1 VGVLISRTATAEV
14 EEMRAFTQRLAADA
28 RAALERGTGVR
39 WTFHPVA
46 PDQLGNDAPR
56 RPSEFLEDASLRM
69 IEGPY
74 DLMVVVTDA
83 AVSTQSNR
91 VVPGLA
97 SRLARIV
104 LVSTRKLR
112 AAPRGQEPRG
122 LDDEDVRWNAAA
134 LLVHLMGHLMGLRHR
149 PGGDDVMRP
158 LAFREELREVPP
170 FAFPPE
176 RLRGR
181 ALALRE
187 REHRGRSLPSHAG
200 FHLESALRHPGL
212 IAATLLRNRAPLLP
226 LRLPTL
232 ATAAV
237 APCFILV
244 FTAEIWDV
252 GLNIQ
257 SRSAAGFAAGAT
269 LAATWYLVLFGNL
282 FFPHR
287 ERRVVTE
294 HLALVNVTV
303 FLTVLLAVLGLFSM
317 LALLILAIATLIFP
331 AGLMTTWPSI
341 QQSSVGTGDLA
352 RVAVFIASI
361 GVLTG
366 ALGGGLDSRKLIRH
380 LALFPED
387 A

>member
-1 VGVLISRTATAEV
+1 
-14 EEMRAFTQRLAADA
+14 MRAFAGRLAEDA
-28 RAALERGTGVR
+28 AEALEKATGVR

-46 PDQLGNDAPR
+46 PDQLANDAPR

-69 IEGPY
+69 IEGPF
-74 DLMVVVTDA
+74 DLVVVVTDA
-83 AVSTQSNR
+83 AVSTRSNH
-91 VVPGLA
+91 VVPGVA

-104 LVSTRKLR
+104 IVSTRKLR
-112 AAPRGQEPRG
+112 AAPRGSAPRG
-122 LDDEDVRWNAAA
+122 LGDDAVRWNAAA
-134 LLVHLMGHLMGLRHR
+134 LLAHLVGHLLGLRHR
-149 PGGDDVMRP
+149 PGGDDAMRP
-158 LAFREELREVPP
+158 FRFREDLREVPP
-170 FAFPPE
+170 FALPPG
-176 RLRGR
+176 RMQPR

-187 REHRGRSLPSHAG
+187 HEHRGRSLLSHAG
-200 FHLESALRHPGL
+200 FHLESALRHPEL
-212 IAATLLRNRAPLLP
+212 IGATLLRNRAPLLP

-237 APCFILV
+237 APCLILV

-252 GLNIQ
+252 GLNVPG
-257 SRSAAGFAAGAT
+257 RAAAGFAAVSA

-282 FFPHR
+282 FLPHR
-287 ERRVVTE
+287 ERRLITE

-303 FLTVLLAVLGLFSM
+303 FLTVLLAVLGLFAM
-317 LALLILAIATLIFP
+317 LALLILAISTLIFP
-331 AGLMTTWPSI
+331 AGLLSTWPSI
-341 QQSSVGTGDLA
+341 RQPEVALGDMA

-366 ALGGGLDSRKLIRH
+366 ALGGGLDGRALIGH